1 MMQVN
6 GVKLSTILTKF
17 PEESLSAPTRTAN
30 STKWMPIVSC
40 DQPANTTE
48 AIISKVEA
56 LGARGIIVRYSSI
69 SHVGSQGSDRTR

>member
-1 MMQVN
+1 MIMQVN

-17 PEESLSAPTRTAN
+17 PEESLSASARTAN
-30 STKWMPIVSC
+30 STKWMPFISC
-40 DQPANTTE
+40 DQQANTTE

-69 SHVGSQGSDRTR
+69 SHVAYQGSDRM